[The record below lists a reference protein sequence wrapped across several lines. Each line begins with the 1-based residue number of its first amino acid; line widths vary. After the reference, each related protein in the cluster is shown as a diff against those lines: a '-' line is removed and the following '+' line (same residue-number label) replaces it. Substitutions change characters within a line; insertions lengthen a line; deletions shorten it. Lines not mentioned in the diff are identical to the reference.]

1 MSENLKMW
9 IRMQLFTY
17 MLIYLLQKSTKDKKG
32 KDKMVKVNS
41 NEISVEIEG
50 N

>member
-1 MSENLKMW
+1 
-9 IRMQLFTY
+9 MQLFTY
-17 MLIYLLQKSTKDKKG
+17 MLILLIYLLQKSTKDKKG

>member
-1 MSENLKMW
+1 MC

-17 MLIYLLQKSTKDKKG
+17 MPIYLLQKSTKDKKG

>member
-1 MSENLKMW
+1 
-9 IRMQLFTY
+9 MQLFIY
-17 MLIYLLQKSTKDKKG
+17 MPIYLLQKSAKDKKG
-32 KDKMVKVNS
+32 KDKMVKLNG